1 MLNAQTIAQFAH
13 LPNVSSQIPLDT
25 PAYGVAFHSQR
36 VRQGDAFFALPG
48 ANGHGID
55 YVDSALEAGAAFV
68 VSDISHP
75 QGIQVPN
82 PSELLIELGK
92 EARANLKGPV
102 IGVTGSAGKTSTKAM
117 LAATLQAKVSPG
129 NFNTPLALAR
139 VLIDAWIADKTSK
152 QDILVLELGIDHI
165 NEMNTLIELAQPT
178 HGFLTLVAASHFS
191 GLKDIHT
198 VAREK
203 GKLIEAARCS
213 WVSADAMPYLKKKL
227 HRKICS
233 YGLKGQDAD
242 VCGEIISSN
251 ESGQVIRA
259 LGGET
264 NLPYVGKA
272 MAKNAVGALAF
283 AVHMGINIAE
293 AAMRLSNLELEPR
306 RLQTHKLK
314 GIYVIDD
321 CYNSNP
327 ASAKAALEALASFPR
342 PHTVVLGD
350 MLELGKASEELHG
363 KVGQLTLDVDN
374 VITYGEEARYISAK
388 NPKARHCHS
397 LEDTWTR
404 LEKILRDNQRGT
416 VLLKAS
422 RGMHFERIVNKILN
436 YLELL
441 YSSKN

>member
-1 MLNAQTIAQFAH
+1 MLNAQTISQVAH
-13 LPNVSSQIPLDT
+13 LSNINSQVPLDT
-25 PAYGVAFHSQR
+25 LVQGVSFHSQR

-55 YVDSALEAGAAFV
+55 YADSALEAGAAFI
-68 VSDISHP
+68 VSDVPHP
-75 QGIQVPN
+75 RGIQVTN

-92 EARANLKGPV
+92 EARENLKGHV
-102 IGVTGSAGKTSTKAM
+102 VGVTGSAGKTSTKAM
-117 LAATLQAKVSPG
+117 LAATLQAEVSPG

-139 VLIDAWIADKTSK
+139 VLIDTWIAGKTSEK
-152 QDILVLELGIDHI
+152 DILVLELGIDHI
-165 NEMNTLIELAQPT
+165 NEMNTLVELAQPT

-213 WVSADAMPYLKKKL
+213 WVSADAMPYLKKIL

-242 VCGEIISSN
+242 VLGEIISSN

-259 LGGET
+259 LGGEVS
-264 NLPYVGKA
+264 LPYVGKA

-283 AVHMGINIAE
+283 AVHMGVNVAE
-293 AAMRLSNLELEPR
+293 AAMRLTSLELEPR

-314 GIYVIDD
+314 GVYVIDD

-327 ASAKAALEALASFPR
+327 ASAKAALEVLTSFPR

-363 KVGQLTLDVDN
+363 KIGQLTLELDN
-374 VITYGEEARYISAK
+374 VITYGEEARYIAAQ
-388 NPKARHCHS
+388 NLKARHCHN
-397 LEDTWTR
+397 LDDVWAR
-404 LEKILRDNQRGT
+404 LEKILKDNQEGT

-422 RGMHFERIVNKILN
+422 RGMRFERLVDKVLN
-436 YLELL
+436 L
-441 YSSKN
+441 